1 MLENFTKATFAGH
14 VGETFRI
21 HGGPEPL
28 DMTLI
33 EVSGLDKKDEPRPF
47 SLLFRNPGEHYL
59 PQGTYRFE
67 HDGMDPFELFLVP
80 VGPDQERTGMLHESL
95 FN

>member
-1 MLENFTKATFAGH
+1 MPDNFTKATFAGH

-21 HGGPEPL
+21 RGGSQALEVE
-28 DMTLI
+28 LI
-33 EVSGLDKKDEPRPF
+33 EISGLDKEEPRPF
-47 SLLFRNPGEHYL
+47 SLLFRNAGEQHL

-67 HDGMDPFELFLVP
+67 HDGMGTFELFLVP
-80 VGPDQERTGMLHESL
+80 VGPDGERTGMLHESV

>member
-1 MLENFTKATFAGH
+1 MPEHFTKATFAGH

-21 HGGPEPL
+21 HGGSQVQE
-28 DMTLI
+28 DELI
-33 EVSGLDKKDEPRPF
+33 EVSGLDKEEPRPF
-47 SLLFRNPGEHYL
+47 SLLFRNAGEHYL

-67 HDGMDPFELFLVP
+67 HDGMSTFELFLVP
-80 VGPDQERTGMLHESL
+80 VGPDRERTGMLHESV